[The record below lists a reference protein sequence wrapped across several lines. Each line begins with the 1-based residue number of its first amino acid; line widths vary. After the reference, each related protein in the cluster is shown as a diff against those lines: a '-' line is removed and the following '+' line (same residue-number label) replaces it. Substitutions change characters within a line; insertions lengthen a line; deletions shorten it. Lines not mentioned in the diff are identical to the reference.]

1 MHRVGLIGCG
11 YMGRAHL
18 EGCLR
23 TENVGIYAVCDTD
36 RWRAEETARTYRAQ
50 KIYDSAGELIAD
62 PQTEIVIIA
71 TYPSTH
77 LELLQQCLAHGKH
90 VLCEKPIAGNPE
102 NGRRFLC
109 AVKAHPECKVL
120 VGYLLRHNET
130 YRKAREMIQAGVI
143 GNPVVL
149 RLIHNHNTSGAWE
162 KYRALIRETS
172 PVIDCGVHYVDVMRW
187 FTGEEVTYVDG
198 IGAATMPGLPEG
210 SYNYGMIQVRLSGG
224 SVGFCELGWSDSMKT
239 EAVSEFVGPE
249 GRLRI
254 IYQRDRED
262 GSAGNLISVY
272 RRNTGRAQ
280 HIEVPYSEQAAGAQM
295 QYLIDMIEQNIPSEP
310 GIEDVWKSLE
320 TVCEA
325 DRMIRNRLL
334 CRGKSSAGE
343 EGHVS
348 RS

>member
-18 EGCLR
+18 DGCLR
-23 TENVGIYAVCDTD
+23 LENVGIYAVCDTD
-36 RWRAEETARTYRAQ
+36 RRRAEETARIYRAQ
-50 KIYDSAGELIAD
+50 KIYDSAGDLIGD

-90 VLCEKPIAGNPE
+90 VLCEKPIAGDPE

-109 AVKAHPECKVL
+109 AVKAHPKCKVL

-130 YRKAREMIQAGVI
+130 YRKAREMIRAGAI
-143 GNPVVL
+143 GSPIVL
-149 RLIHNHNTSGAWE
+149 RLIHNHNISGAGE

-198 IGAATMPGLPEG
+198 IGAAAMPGLPEG

-272 RRNTGRAQ
+272 RRDTGGTQ
-280 HIEVPYSEQAAGAQM
+280 HIEVPYGEQAACAQM
-295 QYLIDMIEQNIPSEP
+295 QYLIDMIEQDIPPEP
-310 GIEDVWKSLE
+310 GIDDVWKSFE
-320 TVCEA
+320 AACEA
-325 DRMIRNRLL
+325 DRMIRSRLL
-334 CRGKSSAGE
+334 CGEKRSAAVGSSA
-343 EGHVS
+343 S
-348 RS
+348 RL